1 MTILFPDISQNQN
14 TVFNLNFKGMLPRD
28 RDLVYKPELLVFR
41 DRTDNTTISIANTGE
56 GFLQAT
62 PGETLYS
69 GNGGYLTTTYHSG
82 LSFGTNPYTIE
93 LLLSLPTFRTDAV
106 AGLIAVAEA
115 ASGNNW
121 QLIVDSLNR
130 PVFTHGTTSE
140 VASAA
145 MAIDAVVHIAI
156 VRSSTATN
164 DTVMYLDGVAVK
176 TFTDDVD
183 YTYTAGLNIG
193 AARDNANP
201 LIQGYIND
209 IRLSSEARYTAEFT
223 PPTKFQY
230 VAMGDLFQYQNRI
243 YGWDGLKWRNRDR
256 FVPTVVGEYR
266 NYQSYTANSNTTTI
280 DTSVANFI
288 EVNLDAGIE
297 TEIVLEKES
306 ISQTNLLKVVP
317 DLVPGAWDLSIAV
330 YEDGKLK
337 PVNSQDTSPYSL
349 SFKPDGTK
357 MYMMGLSSDTV
368 YQYALSTPWEVQTA
382 VYETGKLKS
391 VSAQDLQPYDIFFKP
406 DGTKM
411 YIMGLNNK
419 TIYQY
424 ALSTPWDVSSAD
436 YETGKLIL
444 VNSQDTGPVGL
455 FFKPDGTKMY
465 MIGYTNDNVYQYA
478 LSTPWEVQTAVYETG
493 KIKNVAAEEAN
504 PHGLSFKSDGT
515 KMYIVGNATDT
526 VYQYALSTPWEVQTA
541 VYEPGKLKSVAAQDT
556 NPLDISFKPDGTKMY
571 IMGVTNDSIFEYILL
586 TPWDVSSAIYVA
598 GKFKSVA
605 SEEGSP
611 TAIFFKPDGTKMYMM
626 GTNTDTVYQYNT
638 LITTQDTIANVIWPE
653 TIEWEDGVAPNLPK
667 LSETA
672 LIEIEARTDYRG
684 TNYTGRL
691 VGRNF

>member
-121 QLIVDSLNR
+121 QLVVDSLNR
-130 PVFTHGTTSE
+130 PVFTYGTTSE

-209 IRLSSEARYTAEFT
+209 IRLSSEARYTAGFT
-223 PPTKFQY
+223 PPTKLQY

-288 EVNLDAGIE
+288 EVNLVTGVD
-297 TEIVLEKES
+297 TEVIFENEAL
-306 ISQTNLLKVVP
+306 SQTSLLKVVL
-317 DLVPGAWDLSIAV
+317 DLVPSGWDVSNAS
-330 YEDGKLK
+330 YEAGKLK
-337 PVNSQDTSPYSL
+337 SMTAQDTSPI
-349 SFKPDGTK
+349 
-357 MYMMGLSSDTV
+357 GL
-368 YQYALSTPWEVQTA
+368 
-382 VYETGKLKS
+382 
-391 VSAQDLQPYDIFFKP
+391 FFKP

-411 YIMGLNNK
+411 YIMGNTNK
-419 TIYQY
+419 TVYQYALSIPWDVSSASYEAGKFKSIATEEATPYGLFFKPDGTKMYIVGENSGTVYQYSLSIPWDVSSASYEAGKFKSIATEDPVAPGLFFKPDGTKMYIMGYTNKTVYQY
-424 ALSTPWDVSSAD
+424 ALSTPWDVSSAS
-436 YETGKLIL
+436 YEAGKLKSVTTEETL
-444 VNSQDTGPVGL
+444 PHCL
-455 FFKPDGTKMY
+455 FFKPDGTNMY
-465 MIGYTNDNVYQYA
+465 IVGGNSDSVYQYS
-478 LSTPWEVQTAVYETG
+478 LSTPWDVSSASYE
-493 KIKNVAAEEAN
+493 A
-504 PHGLSFKSDGT
+504 
-515 KMYIVGNATDT
+515 
-526 VYQYALSTPWEVQTA
+526 
-541 VYEPGKLKSVAAQDT
+541 GKLKSVTTEDT
-556 NPLDISFKPDGTKMY
+556 SPIALFFKPDGTKMY
-571 IMGVTNDSIFEYILL
+571 IMGAAN
-586 TPWDVSSAIYVA
+586 
-598 GKFKSVA
+598 
-605 SEEGSP
+605 
-611 TAIFFKPDGTKMYMM
+611 
-626 GTNTDTVYQYNT
+626 NTVYQYALPVIIPDSTATITWPSTVTWSTGIAPITTGDT
-638 LITTQDTIANVIWPE
+638 LIEMYKYNGIWHA
-653 TIEWEDGVAPNLPK
+653 TVVTNNL
-667 LSETA
+667 
-672 LIEIEARTDYRG
+672 
-684 TNYTGRL
+684 
-691 VGRNF
+691 

>member
-1 MTILFPDISQNQN
+1 MS
-14 TVFNLNFKGMLPRD
+14 LNFPTSANIGDIYTSDNISYEFSGVKWVP
-28 RDLVYKPELLVFR
+28 VN
-41 DRTDNTTISIANTGE
+41 RTDYTV
-56 GFLQAT
+56 QASDVT
-62 PGETLYS
+62 AVGNSLVIDMSVDGVQLLTL
-69 GNGGYLTTTYHSG
+69 
-82 LSFGTNPYTIE
+82 
-93 LLLSLPTFRTDAV
+93 
-106 AGLIAVAEA
+106 
-115 ASGNNW
+115 
-121 QLIVDSLNR
+121 
-130 PVFTHGTTSE
+130 SE
-140 VASAA
+140 E
-145 MAIDAVVHIAI
+145 AVVSFTGVGNINEYKR
-156 VRSSTATN
+156 VL
-164 DTVMYLDGVAVK
+164 LD
-176 TFTDDVD
+176 FSINPDYIDV
-183 YTYTAGLNIG
+183 
-193 AARDNANP
+193 
-201 LIQGYIND
+201 
-209 IRLSSEARYTAEFT
+209 
-223 PPTKFQY
+223 
-230 VAMGDLFQYQNRI
+230 
-243 YGWDGLKWRNRDR
+243 
-256 FVPTVVGEYR
+256 
-266 NYQSYTANSNTTTI
+266 
-280 DTSVANFI
+280 
-288 EVNLDAGIE
+288 IE
-297 TEIVLEKES
+297 TSYDIVNS
-306 ISQTNLLKVVP
+306 
-317 DLVPGAWDLSIAV
+317 V

-337 PVNSQDTSPYSL
+337 SVNAQ
-349 SFKPDGTK
+349 
-357 MYMMGLSSDTV
+357 
-368 YQYALSTPWEVQTA
+368 
-382 VYETGKLKS
+382 
-391 VSAQDLQPYDIFFKP
+391 VSAPYGISFKP

-411 YIMGLNNK
+411 YIMGNTNK
-419 TIYQY
+419 TVYQY
-424 ALSTPWDVSSAD
+424 DLSTPWDVSSAD

-493 KIKNVAAEEAN
+493 KIKNVAAQEAN
-504 PHGLSFKSDGT
+504 PHSLSFKSDGT